1 MFFRLTKIELQ
12 KIIARP
18 RSYIGFVAITVIIM
32 LIHFAMY
39 MDGRN
44 YISFITASVEQNFL
58 FEGNVLNGNLI
69 TFIILQTLII
79 QIPLLI
85 ALVTGDMISGEAAM
99 GTLRLLA
106 TKPISRTDLL
116 LSKFT
121 AGSIYTVAMLIW
133 LGLLSL
139 GLGLLI
145 FGPGDLIVLKTDEI
159 IILQSHDVLW
169 RFLTAL
175 VLAFLALS
183 LVGALSLMLSCF
195 TDNSIGPI
203 IITMAIIILFTIIG
217 TMEVPVFD
225 LIKPMLFT
233 THMVV
238 WRNLF
243 ESPLPIKQIYTSI
256 GVLIG
261 HILFFLGVAVNYF
274 NRKDILS

>member
-1 MFFRLTKIELQ
+1 MFVRLTILEL
-12 KIIARP
+12 KKVIARP
-18 RSYIGFVAITVIIM
+18 RSYIGFVAITSIIA

-39 MDGRN
+39 VDGKN
-44 YISFITASVEQNFL
+44 YISFVTQNVEQNFL
-58 FEGNVLNGNLI
+58 FEGNILNGNLI
-69 TFIILQTLII
+69 CFIILQTLII

-99 GTLRLLA
+99 GTLRLMA
-106 TKPISRTDLL
+106 TKPVGRTTILM
-116 LSKFT
+116 SKFT
-121 AGSIYTVAMLIW
+121 AGSIYTLAMLVW
-133 LGLLSL
+133 LGILAL
-139 GLGLLI
+139 GVGLFI
-145 FGPGDLIVLKTDEI
+145 FGKGDLIVLKSDEM
-159 IILQSHDVLW
+159 IILQSDQVLW

-175 VLAFLALS
+175 ALAFLALS

-225 LIKPMLFT
+225 KIKPLLFT
-233 THMVV
+233 SHMVV

-243 ESPLPIKQIYTSI
+243 EDPLPVKQIWTSI

-261 HILFFLGVAVNYF
+261 HIIAFLGIAIYYF
-274 NRKDILS
+274 NKKDILS

>member
-1 MFFRLTKIELQ
+1 MFWRLTRVELQ
-12 KIIARP
+12 KIAARP
-18 RSYIGFVAITVIIM
+18 RSYIGFAAITIIIA

-39 MDGRN
+39 VDGQS
-44 YISFITASVEQNFL
+44 YISFVTANVEQNFL
-58 FEGNVLNGNLI
+58 FEGKVLNGNLI
-69 TFIILQTLII
+69 CFIILQTLII

-85 ALVTGDMISGEAAM
+85 ALVTGDLISGEAAM
-99 GTLRLLA
+99 GTLRLVL
-106 TKPISRTDLL
+106 TKPVSRTSVI

-121 AGSIYTVAMLIW
+121 AGSIYTLVMLVW
-133 LGLLSL
+133 LGILALVV
-139 GLGLLI
+139 GLWI
-145 FGPGDLIVLKTDEI
+145 FGPGDLIVLKTDEM

-175 VLAFLALS
+175 ALAFLALS

-225 LIKPMLFT
+225 KIKPFLFT

-243 ESPLPIKQIYTSI
+243 EDPLPVKQIWTSVV
-256 GVLIG
+256 VLVA
-261 HILFFLGVAVNYF
+261 HVFAFLAISIVYF
-274 NRKDILS
+274 KRKDILS

>member
-1 MFFRLTKIELQ
+1 MFFRLTKLELQ
-12 KIIARP
+12 KIAARP
-18 RSYIGFVAITVIIM
+18 RSYIGFVAITIIIL

-39 MDGRN
+39 VDGRN
-44 YISFITASVEQNFL
+44 YISFVTANVEQNFL
-58 FEGNVLNGNLI
+58 FEGNILNGSLI
-69 TFIILQTLII
+69 CFIILQTLII

-85 ALVTGDMISGEAAM
+85 ALVTGDGISGEAAM
-99 GTLRLLA
+99 GTLRLLT
-106 TKPISRTDLL
+106 TKPVSRTAII

-121 AGSIYTVAMLIW
+121 AGSVYTLIMLIW
-133 LGLLSL
+133 LGILAL

-145 FGPGDLIVLKTDEI
+145 FGPGDLIVLKTDEM
-159 IILQSHDVLW
+159 IILQDGDVIW

-175 VLAFLALS
+175 SLAFLALS

-225 LIKPMLFT
+225 KIKPLLFT
-233 THMVV
+233 SHMVV

-243 ESPLPIKQIYTSI
+243 EDPLPVKQIYTSVV
-256 GVLIG
+256 VLIG
-261 HILFFLGVAVNYF
+261 HIVGFLAISIIYF
-274 NRKDILS
+274 KQKDILS

>member
-39 MDGRN
+39 MDGKN
-44 YISFITASVEQNFL
+44 YISFVIANVEQNFL

-121 AGSIYTVAMLIW
+121 AGSIYTIAMLVW

-145 FGPGDLIVLKTDEI
+145 FGPGDLIVLKTDEM
-159 IILQSHDVLW
+159 IILQSPDVLW

-225 LIKPMLFT
+225 SIKPLLFT
-233 THMVV
+233 SHMVV

-261 HILFFLGVAVNYF
+261 HVVVFLGIAIYYF